1 MAARKPRAK
10 GAGEDATEGT
20 LTRPSDVESTPA
32 GIVKR
37 WLAELNIADETERE
51 WRKECTGIWEKYEA
65 QQARAN
71 SFNILWSNTEIL
83 SASIYNSTPQPDV
96 RRRFRDA
103 DPVGKAVSTILER
116 ALSYEID
123 DYDFDFEISDVV
135 LDVLLV
141 GRGVPRIK
149 YEPKFVQVAA
159 DGVAP
164 ALPAGAYFEPQ
175 PAAAEPAPP
184 QEGAAPDAPAPDTYE
199 RVADQHVPC
208 EHVQWDDFRRGPG
221 KRWKDLPWIAFRHEF
236 TMQMAEEK
244 FGPVIAAA
252 LKYTQGKDS
261 EKASEDRQVREIFK
275 VCEVWEIWDKDQ
287 QRVLFV
293 APTYKDQPCL
303 VVPDPL
309 QLKDFWPMPR
319 PACAVQ
325 NSRSLIPIPPY
336 RLYAE
341 QAEELDRIS
350 TRINKIVNALKV
362 RGAYVSHLKELERVI
377 ESDDNAMVPV
387 ENSPEIA
394 ALGGLDKAIWMM
406 PIDKLQA
413 VLQSLYIARDQTKQA
428 IYEII
433 GIGDILRGASDPNET
448 ASAQRIKS
456 QWGSIRV
463 QKLQRQIQRMVRDL
477 MRLKAE
483 VIAQQFTP
491 EQLASITNVQ
501 LPTAEQKQQAQ
512 VGAQQ
517 AQLAG
522 QPVPPEAEHMLQS
535 PSWDEVMDVM
545 RSDALRSYR
554 VDVETDSTVAETIE
568 RDMTGLAEVIG
579 AVGRVLGAIN
589 TGLPVEVAKEVSLSI
604 VRRARLGSAVEDA
617 LENFEAPPPAEP
629 DAGQQLEATK
639 QQILDLIKSEGE
651 KQVREKNAVAE
662 QQAGLQQYDQQIQQT
677 LGQVGQVAQVG
688 AQQIAQVDQVAQG
701 TQQLL
706 QQLVPVVQQL
716 AQAASSMQQ
725 QAASIGET
733 MRAVIAA
740 IQAPQK
746 GKA

>member
-1 MAARKPRAK
+1 MAKPK
-10 GAGEDATEGT
+10 TKGEDVTEST

-51 WRKECTGIWEKYEA
+51 WRKECEAIWKKYEA
-65 QQARAN
+65 EKARAN

-83 SASIYNSTPQPDV
+83 SASVYNSTPQPDV

-103 DPVGKAVSTILER
+103 DPVGKAVSTIMER

-141 GRGVPRIK
+141 GRGIPRIK
-149 YEPKFVQVAA
+149 YEPKFVQVEA

-164 ALPAGAYFEPQ
+164 ALPAGAYREPQ
-175 PAAAEPAPP
+175 PVAAESAPP
-184 QEGAAPDAPAPDTYE
+184 QEGDGTYE

-221 KRWKDLPWIAFRHEF
+221 KRWNDLPWIAFRHEF

-244 FGPVIAAA
+244 FGPQIAAA

-261 EKASEDRQVREIFK
+261 ERSSDDRQVREIFK

-287 QRVLFV
+287 RRVLFV
-293 APTYKDQPCL
+293 SPTYKHQPCL

-319 PACAVQ
+319 PAYAVQ
-325 NSRSLIPIPPY
+325 NSRSFVPTPLY

-362 RGAYVSHLKELERVI
+362 RGAYASQLKELASVI
-377 ESDDNAMVPV
+377 EADDNVMVPV

-394 ALGGLDKAIWMM
+394 AMGGLDKGIWLM

-413 VLQSLYIARDQTKQA
+413 ALQNLYQARDQVKQA

-463 QKLQRQIQRMVRDL
+463 QKMQRQIQRMVRDL

-491 EQLASITNVQ
+491 EQLSSITNVQ

-512 VGAQQ
+512 AAVQQ
-517 AQLAG
+517 AQTTG
-522 QPVPPEAEHMLQS
+522 QPPPPEVEQALKS

-554 VDVETDSTVAETIE
+554 VDVETDSTVAETVE
-568 RDMTGLAEVIG
+568 RDMAGLAEVIG
-579 AVGRVLGAIN
+579 AVGQVLGAVN
-589 TGLPVEVAKEVSLSI
+589 TGLPVEVAKEVALSI

-629 DAGQQLEATK
+629 DAGQQLEVTK

-651 KQVREKNAVAE
+651 KQVREKDAVAE
-662 QQAGLQQYDQQIQQT
+662 HEAGLQQYDQQIQQT
-677 LGQVGQVAQVG
+677 LGQVGQAAQVG

-701 TQQLL
+701 SQQIL
-706 QQLVPVVQQL
+706 QQLAPVVQQL
-716 AQAASSMQQ
+716 AQAAASMQQ
-725 QAASIGET
+725 QVASIGET
-733 MRAVIAA
+733 MRAVITA
-740 IQAPQK
+740 IQSPQG